1 MNAMDI
7 LYGLNNVRDGY
18 VVAVEEFR
26 QGEQQVQ
33 RLPKKKLWLIAA
45 VVALALL
52 LVGCA
57 VAYASG
63 WLQRVFTTRSEASL
77 SAEQIDYIESNEQ
90 PVGQTQGNQDWS
102 IELKSTISDRTA
114 AYLVFQVTAPEK
126 IDLEQYLNP
135 PTFDAE
141 HLMPGNYSVGK
152 NAAYSMAIAS
162 IGNVDRERN
171 YMYVDGGDWMTDN
184 DGKAN
189 TVLYCMTIRCNKLYS
204 DRPQTLENPFG
215 KDISFRIRFMGV
227 YLDYTNT
234 AVAESIDAQ
243 HAGEEAYIADGE
255 EAAGL
260 FRTDVLTDE
269 EWDFEV
275 TLDADG
281 QFMELITRPIT
292 VQARVYYYADAEK
305 SSAYEKREP
314 IDIRSFRV
322 TPFGASV
329 TFDLTP
335 DMNGASLEPDTDNQ
349 VCAVMKDGSS
359 IVLQW
364 DGDKL
369 LAQTPIVLSQLDYV
383 LLADGTRLEP
393 ADEVDSF
400 FRTPQE

>member
-1 MNAMDI
+1 MNGKE
-7 LYGLNNVRDGY
+7 LFTGLSYISRKYVDEAEQDTLGGCAKGPVRL
-18 VVAVEEFR
+18 R
-26 QGEQQVQ
+26 
-33 RLPKKKLWLIAA
+33 RPLLIAA
-45 VVALALL
+45 LVALLLL

-57 VAYASG
+57 VAYATG
-63 WLQRVFTTRSEASL
+63 WLQRVFSMRSDAPL
-77 SAEQIDYIESNEQ
+77 SEEQIHYIEGNEQ

-102 IELKSTISDRTA
+102 VELKSTISDETA

-135 PTFDAE
+135 PTNDAKR
-141 HLMPGNYSVGK
+141 LMPGNYSVGK

-171 YMYVDGGDWMTDN
+171 YMYVDSWDWMSDN

-189 TVLYCMTIRCNKLYS
+189 TVLYCMTIRCNKLYP
-204 DRPQTLENPFG
+204 DRSETLEQPFG

-260 FRTDVLTDE
+260 FCADVLTDE

-275 TLDADG
+275 TFDADN
-281 QFMELITRPIT
+281 QFMELITKPIT
-292 VQARVYYYADAEK
+292 AQARVYYYADAEK
-305 SSAYEKREP
+305 SWAYEKREP
-314 IDIRSFRV
+314 IDILSFRV

-335 DMNGASLEPDTDNQ
+335 DMNGASLEPDSDNQ

-359 IVLQW
+359 IALQW

-393 ADEVDSF
+393 TGE
-400 FRTPQE
+400 

>member
-1 MNAMDI
+1 MNAMD
-7 LYGLNNVRDGY
+7 LVTGLNDVRDCF
-18 VVAVEEFR
+18 VVEAAEFR
-26 QGEQQVQ
+26 QENWKVH
-33 RLPKKKLWLIAA
+33 RLAKKRLWLIAA
-45 VVALALL
+45 IVALALL

-57 VAYASG
+57 VAYVSG
-63 WLQRVFTTRSEASL
+63 WLQRVFTTRSEAPL

-171 YMYVDGGDWMTDN
+171 YMYVDNGNWMTDN

-189 TVLYCMTIRCNKLYS
+189 TVLYCMTIRCNKLYP
-204 DRPQTLENPFG
+204 DRPETLENPFG

-255 EAAGL
+255 EA
-260 FRTDVLTDE
+260 
-269 EWDFEV
+269 
-275 TLDADG
+275 DG

-305 SSAYEKREP
+305 SWAYEKREP
-314 IDIRSFRV
+314 IDILSFRV

-364 DGDKL
+364 DGNKF